1 MSKITLQDTSKIDL
15 GSEGRPATKLYG
27 PLPNIKASESD
38 KTLRDGLTNLC
49 RVSVLSATFWRDS
62 DSEADLILST
72 VVAAGY
78 TTFAEAAVRAQSK
91 FFWPDFCCSICWF
104 NTVCFVLC
112 IKNFPTNRALALS
125 LTISFNGVSPALY
138 TLIANAISSTD
149 SSSLYL
155 VLNSLVPLVTS
166 FAALIPILRQPPL
179 EPLSTKAARRDSLIF
194 LLLNILAVF
203 TGLYLLFFNSIS
215 SSAYTA
221 RLLFSGAI
229 LLLVFPLGIP
239 GIVFAREWARCTIHT
254 SFRLEGSGF
263 NLVEVDDLEL
273 HKELL
278 GRENYNDNGNGDV
291 GYNMA
296 EKEGCCEKAIVKDQL
311 TVLGEEH
318 PAHLLIRRCD
328 FWLYYVAYFC
338 GGTIGLVYSNNL
350 GQIAQSLGNSPKA
363 TTLVTLNLLNPPP
376 AELGKLKR
384 HAKSPA
390 EFFKLFLFN
399 LHRGTLI
406 CPPVKTELR
415 RVQLTEGCPFRIK
428 DCENKYLFATN
439 VE

>member
-1 MSKITLQDTSKIDL
+1 MAFIYQNSKNRRTSYIM
-15 GSEGRPATKLYG
+15 TK
-27 PLPNIKASESD
+27 
-38 KTLRDGLTNLC
+38 
-49 RVSVLSATFWRDS
+49 
-62 DSEADLILST
+62 
-72 VVAAGY
+72 AAG
-78 TTFAEAAVRAQSK
+78 
-91 FFWPDFCCSICWF
+91 CSICWF
-104 NTVCFVLC
+104 NTICFVLC
-112 IKNFPTNRALALS
+112 IKKFPTNRALALS

-179 EPLSTKAARRDSLIF
+179 EPLSTEAARRDSLIF

-203 TGLYLLFFNSIS
+203 TSLYLLFFNSIS

-239 GIVFAREWARCTIHT
+239 GIVFAREWARRTIHT

-338 GGTIGLVYSNNL
+338 GGTIGLVYSNSL

-363 TTLVTLNLLNPPP
+363 TTLILSRLSQSKIQVHHQGLPPDESKIEKGTSNL
-376 AELGKLKR
+376 EGVC
-384 HAKSPA
+384 S
-390 EFFKLFLFN
+390 
-399 LHRGTLI
+399 RGPTTTPSDLML
-406 CPPVKTELR
+406 ER
-415 RVQLTEGCPFRIK
+415 
-428 DCENKYLFATN
+428 
-439 VE
+439 